1 MKNSY
6 YILLFAILVS
16 VGCADEFL
24 DKAPQAK
31 ISTTGLA
38 SEEGIAGILVGAYKS
53 LNNAGLDGQ
62 APWENDI
69 HNLSLIHI

>member
-53 LNNAGLDGQ
+53 LNG
-62 APWENDI
+62 
-69 HNLSLIHI
+69 